1 MINFIKK
8 YAELEDA
15 GQEDTDL
22 SFGTGWR
29 DEYGNITAVVTIDGK
44 KHCFIGEDNSSS
56 WNYCSGIGTS
66 PKLVTKDTP
75 AGIGQY
81 LIGKSLDKGN
91 ADKLTKVVN
100 DNKGKLK
107 IIPNKSGAAWSPKN
121 QSQKGALKFLV
132 KTYESINRY
141 LSSVGLLFSEGGK
154 EIYGKDITEGDIEQ
168 LDVVSQ
174 SAAVAPTA
182 PTAQSTQS
190 NPSVAP
196 TQQVSGD
203 TPNVIAFIPFLK
215 EEFRRVFGRDLS
227 KFSTFRTAVQQAK
240 AMRFPIRDGTYDQL
254 YGKVPEAAQIKDL
267 INSERYEE
275 AANIISTTRLAKG
288 SHMAGKAIDVPFGP
302 NGLNSSNHTIFK
314 NMIASASKRSGISA
328 NINFENVSHFHIN
341 VN

>member
-1 MINFIKK
+1 MINFLKK
-8 YAELEDA
+8 YAE
-15 GQEDTDL
+15 QESIKI
-22 SFGTGWR
+22 SFVTGWI
-29 DEYGNITAVVTIDGK
+29 DDYGNIMVVATIGGK
-44 KHCFIGEDNSSS
+44 KYCFVGSDSTNQNS
-56 WNYCSGIGTS
+56 WNYCFGIGTTENS
-66 PKLVTKDTP
+66 VSDKTP
-75 AGIGQY
+75 AGVGQY
-81 LIGKSLDKGN
+81 LVGKSLEKGY
-91 ADKLTKVVN
+91 ADVIALAVN
-100 DNKGKLK
+100 ENKGKLRA
-107 IIPNKSGAAWSPKN
+107 IHNKSGASWSPAN
-121 QSQKGALKFLV
+121 ESQKNALQDLV
-132 KTYESINRY
+132 KTYEQINSE
-141 LSSVGLLFSEGGK
+141 LSSMGILYSEGDRK
-154 EIYGKDITEGDIEQ
+154 IYGKDIMAHDIASW
-168 LDVVSQ
+168 VAPK
-174 SAAVAPTA
+174 AAVPA
-182 PTAQSTQS
+182 TQTQ
-190 NPSVAP
+190 NTQTTAP

-215 EEFRRVFGRDLS
+215 EEFRRVFGRDLN
-227 KFSTFRTAVQQAK
+227 KFSTFRSAIQQAY